1 MLKELLGKHLQVTM
15 YFLYGCNSIIKV
27 QVNLGLSI
35 NFRLYIYFVL
45 VEPRSRITFV
55 LYVHAIIG
63 VILLFIGCFNIYK
76 KLHLEPVIMS
86 FRCH

>member
-1 MLKELLGKHLQVTM
+1 M
-15 YFLYGCNSIIKV
+15 YFLYCCNSIIKV
-27 QVNLGLSI
+27 QVDLELSI

-45 VEPRSRITFV
+45 VESRSRVTFA

-63 VILLFIGCFNIYK
+63 VILLFTGCFNIYK
-76 KLHLEPVIMS
+76 KLRLEPVIVS